1 MNLLKDPWIP
11 IQQSGIQEKITLQQL
26 LCDEKEGDLC
36 LPRDDMEMACLQLL
50 VAITQVLFTPE
61 NKKAL
66 VARVKTPL
74 TAAEFLAACEGKED
88 WFDLEHE
95 NTPFMQ
101 FRGVKAKDTTP
112 LDKLMAGLA
121 DGTSKPFVN
130 PEGLATQLCGGCAA
144 IALFNT
150 ANNCPGMGG
159 GFKASLRGSTPI
171 TVMVRQSKLR
181 TSIWVNLL
189 TKESWHKAAI
199 TNFEQAPNYVDLVKA
214 GATFDVSAMGVP
226 RGLLWQPAHFEL
238 VKAESECACS
248 LCGSVE
254 AGFVGFKKEKFN
266 YTANGHWPHPL
277 SSRTF
282 SLKGGKK
289 EFKTPSFTTTQ
300 PTWVHLG
307 KLLATLDKGKEGYEA
322 APVIQQLRGWNIPV
336 RTVFIGGYRNNQ
348 ATILERRHEMISLA
362 DRWPEHADKIDEL
375 VVQALEYKTALRRGL
390 YLFSEG
396 IKDKVPGSGVNR
408 CAEYDDQ
415 FFQQTEQLIR
425 QTLLEADFDHFQ
437 HTKLALQSELRRV
450 VLELF
455 AEATDPYQHDPKMLK
470 ALAVARKML
479 IHKYLKTIE
488 IPVNTPEEEAIN
500 E

>member
-1 MNLLKDPWIP
+1 MNLLTSPWIP

-26 LCDEKEGDLC
+26 LCGEKEGDLC

-50 VAITQVLFTPE
+50 VAMTQVLFLPK
-61 NKKAL
+61 NKQAL
-66 VARVKTPL
+66 GARVKTPL
-74 TAAEFLAACEGKED
+74 SEAEFLAACNGKEH
-88 WFDLEHE
+88 WFDLEHRE
-95 NTPFMQ
+95 TPFMQ
-101 FRGVKAKDTTP
+101 FRGVKAKEITP

-130 PEGLATQLCGGCAA
+130 PEKQVTQLCGGCAA

-171 TVMVRQSKLR
+171 TVMVRQTKLR
-181 TSIWVNLL
+181 NSIWINVL
-189 TKESWHKAAI
+189 TQESWQKAAI
-199 TNFEQAPNYVDLVKA
+199 TNFEQAPNYVEPVKA
-214 GATFDVSAMGVP
+214 GETFDVSAMGVP

-248 LCGSVE
+248 MCGSVE
-254 AGFVGFKKEKFN
+254 AGFTGFKKEKFN
-266 YTANGHWPHPL
+266 YTANGNWPHPF
-277 SSRTF
+277 SSRVF
-282 SLKGGKK
+282 SLKSGKK
-289 EFKTPSFTTTQ
+289 EYKTPSFTTTQ

-322 APVIQQLRGWNIPV
+322 APVIQQLHGWYMP
-336 RTVFIGGYRNNQ
+336 TPAVFIGGYRNNQ
-348 ATILERRHEMISLA
+348 ATILERRHEMISLT
-362 DRWPEHADKIDEL
+362 DNWPEHADKIDEL

-390 YLFSEG
+390 YVFAEG
-396 IKDKVPGSGVNR
+396 IKDKVQGSGVNR

-425 QTLLEADFDHFQ
+425 QLLLDADFAHFQ
-437 HTKLALQSELRRV
+437 KTKLTLQAELRRV
-450 VLELF
+450 VLKLF
-455 AEATDPYQHDPKMLK
+455 TEATDPYQHDPKMLR

-479 IHKYLKTIE
+479 IHKYLKAIE
-488 IPVNTPEEEAIN
+488 IPVNIPEEEATN
-500 E
+500 G